1 MSTVYASPIWLGR
14 PHCPVTV
21 TTGAGAVVTAA
32 LGSLTLTA
40 TADANGLCAMKLP
53 RRGRWSFT
61 AVLGGK
67 KGFGTLAVPGQR
79 SLSLPLYSTT
89 LAENSWAEIAAA
101 AAAGI
106 AARLWSPG
114 DVKELT
120 ISGTAGLLTVTD
132 LTIGAIILGFD
143 HNAALE
149 GSGRIHFQLARLG
162 ATPVALVDKRH
173 GSFSDLAGAF
183 TMNTTATSEGGW
195 QGCHMRQ
202 EILGSDSSD
211 YVIRSCALDD
221 IVRPAVRRFA
231 GEFIQRKIQLNYQML
246 NYTVITDEKWLGFVV
261 EQVLSNALKYTP
273 QGSVSIYMEPEGVLC
288 IRDTGIGIAP
298 EDLPRVFE
306 KGYTGY
312 NGRSHRKA
320 SGLGL
325 YLCREILTRL
335 GHSVSA
341 ESQVDHGTTIRI
353 DLRQHKTIQ
362 E

>member
-1 MSTVYASPIWLGR
+1 MKGFFRLYLRAQRRGMLFWGFCCLIFTVSFALYGLPL
-14 PHCPVTV
+14 
-21 TTGAGAVVTAA
+21 GAVLYPAA
-32 LGSLTLTA
+32 L
-40 TADANGLCAMKLP
+40 C
-53 RRGRWSFT
+53 
-61 AVLGGK
+61 
-67 KGFGTLAVPGQR
+67 
-79 SLSLPLYSTT
+79 
-89 LAENSWAEIAAA
+89 
-101 AAAGI
+101 AAAGGIILLLSLRKSRAVCQELSLMQHHPADLPDELPAAQSPQEQAYQALLLALHADRQKLKSNMNARYHDMTEYYTVWAHQIKTPI
-106 AARLWSPG
+106 AAIRLALQNEDTPLSRR
-114 DVKELT
+114 LT
-120 ISGTAGLLTVTD
+120 GEVGRVEQYVQMALTY
-132 LTIGAIILGFD
+132 L
-143 HNAALE
+143 
-149 GSGRIHFQLARLG
+149 R
-162 ATPVALVDKRH
+162 
-173 GSFSDLAGAF
+173 
-183 TMNTTATSEGGW
+183 
-195 QGCHMRQ
+195 
-202 EILGSDSSD
+202 LGSDSSD
-211 YVIRSCALDD
+211 YVIRSCALDN

>member
-1 MSTVYASPIWLGR
+1 MKGFFRLYLRAQRRGMLFWGFCCLIFTVSFALYGLPL
-14 PHCPVTV
+14 
-21 TTGAGAVVTAA
+21 GAVLYPAA
-32 LGSLTLTA
+32 L
-40 TADANGLCAMKLP
+40 C
-53 RRGRWSFT
+53 
-61 AVLGGK
+61 
-67 KGFGTLAVPGQR
+67 
-79 SLSLPLYSTT
+79 
-89 LAENSWAEIAAA
+89 
-101 AAAGI
+101 AAAGGIILLLSLRKSRAVCQELSLMQHHPADLPDELPAAQSPQEQAYQALLLALHADRQKLKSDMNARYHDMAEYYTVWAHQIKTPI
-106 AARLWSPG
+106 AAIRLALQNEDTPLSRR
-114 DVKELT
+114 LT
-120 ISGTAGLLTVTD
+120 GEVGRVEQYVQMALTY
-132 LTIGAIILGFD
+132 L
-143 HNAALE
+143 
-149 GSGRIHFQLARLG
+149 R
-162 ATPVALVDKRH
+162 
-173 GSFSDLAGAF
+173 
-183 TMNTTATSEGGW
+183 
-195 QGCHMRQ
+195 
-202 EILGSDSSD
+202 LGSDSSD

-353 DLRQHKTIQ
+353 DLRQHKTMQ

>member
-1 MSTVYASPIWLGR
+1 MKGFFRLYLRAQRRGMLFLGFCCLIFTVSFALYGLPL
-14 PHCPVTV
+14 
-21 TTGAGAVVTAA
+21 GAVLYPAA
-32 LGSLTLTA
+32 L
-40 TADANGLCAMKLP
+40 C
-53 RRGRWSFT
+53 
-61 AVLGGK
+61 
-67 KGFGTLAVPGQR
+67 
-79 SLSLPLYSTT
+79 
-89 LAENSWAEIAAA
+89 
-101 AAAGI
+101 AAAGGIILLLSLRKSRAVCQELSLMQHHPADLPDELPAAQSPQEQAYQVLLLALHTDRQKLKSDMNARYHDMTEYYTVWAHQIKTPI
-106 AARLWSPG
+106 AAIRLALQNEDTPLSRR
-114 DVKELT
+114 LT
-120 ISGTAGLLTVTD
+120 GEVGRVEQYVQMALTY
-132 LTIGAIILGFD
+132 L
-143 HNAALE
+143 
-149 GSGRIHFQLARLG
+149 R
-162 ATPVALVDKRH
+162 
-173 GSFSDLAGAF
+173 
-183 TMNTTATSEGGW
+183 
-195 QGCHMRQ
+195 
-202 EILGSDSSD
+202 LGSDSSD

-312 NGRSHRKA
+312 NGRNHRKA

-335 GHSVSA
+335 GHSVNA

-353 DLRQHKTIQ
+353 DLRQHKTMQ

>member
-1 MSTVYASPIWLGR
+1 MKGFFRLYLRAQRRGMLFWGFCCLIFTVSFALYGLPL
-14 PHCPVTV
+14 
-21 TTGAGAVVTAA
+21 GAVLYPAA
-32 LGSLTLTA
+32 L
-40 TADANGLCAMKLP
+40 C
-53 RRGRWSFT
+53 
-61 AVLGGK
+61 
-67 KGFGTLAVPGQR
+67 
-79 SLSLPLYSTT
+79 
-89 LAENSWAEIAAA
+89 
-101 AAAGI
+101 AAAGGIILLLSLRKSRAICQELSLMQHHPADLPDELPAAQSPQEQAYQALLLALHADRQKLKSNMNARYHDMTEYYTVWAHQIKTPI
-106 AARLWSPG
+106 AAIRLALQNEDTPLSRR
-114 DVKELT
+114 LT
-120 ISGTAGLLTVTD
+120 GEVGRVEQYVQMALTY
-132 LTIGAIILGFD
+132 L
-143 HNAALE
+143 
-149 GSGRIHFQLARLG
+149 R
-162 ATPVALVDKRH
+162 
-173 GSFSDLAGAF
+173 
-183 TMNTTATSEGGW
+183 
-195 QGCHMRQ
+195 
-202 EILGSDSSD
+202 LGSDSSD

-273 QGSVSIYMEPEGVLC
+273 QGSVSIYMDPEGVLC

>member
-1 MSTVYASPIWLGR
+1 MKGFFRLYLRAQRRGMLFLGFCCLIFTVSFALYGLPL
-14 PHCPVTV
+14 
-21 TTGAGAVVTAA
+21 GAVLYPAA
-32 LGSLTLTA
+32 L
-40 TADANGLCAMKLP
+40 C
-53 RRGRWSFT
+53 
-61 AVLGGK
+61 
-67 KGFGTLAVPGQR
+67 
-79 SLSLPLYSTT
+79 
-89 LAENSWAEIAAA
+89 
-101 AAAGI
+101 AAAGGIILLLSLRKSRAVCQELSLMQHHPADLPDELPAAQSPQEQAYQALLLALHADRQKLKSNMNARYHDMTEYYTVWAHQIKTPI
-106 AARLWSPG
+106 AAIRLALQNEDTPLSRR
-114 DVKELT
+114 LT
-120 ISGTAGLLTVTD
+120 GEVGRVEQYVQMALTY
-132 LTIGAIILGFD
+132 L
-143 HNAALE
+143 
-149 GSGRIHFQLARLG
+149 R
-162 ATPVALVDKRH
+162 
-173 GSFSDLAGAF
+173 
-183 TMNTTATSEGGW
+183 
-195 QGCHMRQ
+195 
-202 EILGSDSSD
+202 LGSDSSD

-246 NYTVITDEKWLGFVV
+246 NYTVITDEKWLGFIV
-261 EQVLSNALKYTP
+261 EQVLSNALKYTL

-353 DLRQHKTIQ
+353 DLRQHKTMQ

>member
-1 MSTVYASPIWLGR
+1 MKGFFRLYLRAQRRGMLFLGFCCLIFTVSFALYGLPL
-14 PHCPVTV
+14 
-21 TTGAGAVVTAA
+21 GAVLYPAA
-32 LGSLTLTA
+32 L
-40 TADANGLCAMKLP
+40 C
-53 RRGRWSFT
+53 
-61 AVLGGK
+61 
-67 KGFGTLAVPGQR
+67 
-79 SLSLPLYSTT
+79 
-89 LAENSWAEIAAA
+89 
-101 AAAGI
+101 AAAGGIILLLSLRKSRAVCQELSLMQHHPADLPDELPAAQSPQEQAYQVLLLALHTDRQKLKSDMNARYHDMTEYYTVWAHQIKTPI
-106 AARLWSPG
+106 AAIRLALQNEDTPLSRR
-114 DVKELT
+114 LT
-120 ISGTAGLLTVTD
+120 GEVGRVEQYVQMALTY
-132 LTIGAIILGFD
+132 L
-143 HNAALE
+143 
-149 GSGRIHFQLARLG
+149 R
-162 ATPVALVDKRH
+162 
-173 GSFSDLAGAF
+173 
-183 TMNTTATSEGGW
+183 
-195 QGCHMRQ
+195 
-202 EILGSDSSD
+202 LGSDSSD

-273 QGSVSIYMEPEGVLC
+273 QGSVSIHMEPEGVLC

-325 YLCREILTRL
+325 YLCREILARL

-353 DLRQHKTIQ
+353 DLRQKKTVQ

>member
-1 MSTVYASPIWLGR
+1 MKGFFRLYLRAQRRGMLFWGFCCLIFTVSFALYGLPL
-14 PHCPVTV
+14 
-21 TTGAGAVVTAA
+21 GAVLYPAA
-32 LGSLTLTA
+32 L
-40 TADANGLCAMKLP
+40 C
-53 RRGRWSFT
+53 
-61 AVLGGK
+61 
-67 KGFGTLAVPGQR
+67 
-79 SLSLPLYSTT
+79 
-89 LAENSWAEIAAA
+89 
-101 AAAGI
+101 AAAGGIILLLSLRKSRAVCQELSLMQHHPADLPDELPAAQSPQEQAYQALLLALHADRQKLKSDMNARYHDMTEYYTVWAHQIKTPI
-106 AARLWSPG
+106 AAMRLALQNEDTPLSRR
-114 DVKELT
+114 LT
-120 ISGTAGLLTVTD
+120 GEVGRVEQYVQMALTY
-132 LTIGAIILGFD
+132 L
-143 HNAALE
+143 
-149 GSGRIHFQLARLG
+149 R
-162 ATPVALVDKRH
+162 
-173 GSFSDLAGAF
+173 
-183 TMNTTATSEGGW
+183 
-195 QGCHMRQ
+195 
-202 EILGSDSSD
+202 LGSDSSD

-288 IRDTGIGIAP
+288 IRDTGIGVAP

-353 DLRQHKTIQ
+353 DLRQHKTMQ

>member
-1 MSTVYASPIWLGR
+1 MKGFFRLYLRAQRRGMLFLGFCCLIFTVSFALYGLPL
-14 PHCPVTV
+14 
-21 TTGAGAVVTAA
+21 GAVLYPAA
-32 LGSLTLTA
+32 L
-40 TADANGLCAMKLP
+40 C
-53 RRGRWSFT
+53 
-61 AVLGGK
+61 
-67 KGFGTLAVPGQR
+67 
-79 SLSLPLYSTT
+79 
-89 LAENSWAEIAAA
+89 
-101 AAAGI
+101 AAAGGIILLLSLRKSRAVCQELSLMQPHPADLPDELPAAQSPQEQAYQALLLALHTDRQKLKSDMNARYHDMTEYYTVWAHQIKTPI
-106 AARLWSPG
+106 AAIRLALQNEDTPLSRR
-114 DVKELT
+114 LT
-120 ISGTAGLLTVTD
+120 GEVGRVEQYVQMALTY
-132 LTIGAIILGFD
+132 L
-143 HNAALE
+143 
-149 GSGRIHFQLARLG
+149 R
-162 ATPVALVDKRH
+162 
-173 GSFSDLAGAF
+173 
-183 TMNTTATSEGGW
+183 
-195 QGCHMRQ
+195 
-202 EILGSDSSD
+202 LGSDSSD

>member
-1 MSTVYASPIWLGR
+1 MKGFFRLYLRAQRRGMLFWGFCCLIFTVSFALYGLPL
-14 PHCPVTV
+14 
-21 TTGAGAVVTAA
+21 GAVLYPAA
-32 LGSLTLTA
+32 L
-40 TADANGLCAMKLP
+40 C
-53 RRGRWSFT
+53 
-61 AVLGGK
+61 
-67 KGFGTLAVPGQR
+67 
-79 SLSLPLYSTT
+79 
-89 LAENSWAEIAAA
+89 
-101 AAAGI
+101 AAAGGIILLLSLRKSRAVCQELSLMQHHPADLPDELPAAQSPQEQAYQALLLALHADRQKLKSDMNARYHDMTEYYTVWAHQIKTPI
-106 AARLWSPG
+106 AAIRLALQNEDTPLSRR
-114 DVKELT
+114 LT
-120 ISGTAGLLTVTD
+120 GEVGRVEQYVQMALTY
-132 LTIGAIILGFD
+132 L
-143 HNAALE
+143 
-149 GSGRIHFQLARLG
+149 R
-162 ATPVALVDKRH
+162 
-173 GSFSDLAGAF
+173 
-183 TMNTTATSEGGW
+183 
-195 QGCHMRQ
+195 
-202 EILGSDSSD
+202 LGSDSSD

-273 QGSVSIYMEPEGVLC
+273 QGSVSSYMEPEGVLC

-353 DLRQHKTIQ
+353 DHRQHKTIQ

>member
-1 MSTVYASPIWLGR
+1 MKGFFRLYLRAQRRGMLFLGFCCLIFAVSFALYGL
-14 PHCPVTV
+14 PL
-21 TTGAGAVVTAA
+21 GAVLYPAA
-32 LGSLTLTA
+32 L
-40 TADANGLCAMKLP
+40 C
-53 RRGRWSFT
+53 
-61 AVLGGK
+61 
-67 KGFGTLAVPGQR
+67 
-79 SLSLPLYSTT
+79 
-89 LAENSWAEIAAA
+89 
-101 AAAGI
+101 AAAGGIILLLSLRKSRAVCQELSLMQHHPADLPDELPAAQSPQEQAYQALLLALHADRQKLKSDMDARYHDMTEYYTVWAHQIKTPI
-106 AARLWSPG
+106 AAMRLALQNEDTPLSRR
-114 DVKELT
+114 LT
-120 ISGTAGLLTVTD
+120 GEVGRVEQYVQMALTY
-132 LTIGAIILGFD
+132 L
-143 HNAALE
+143 
-149 GSGRIHFQLARLG
+149 R
-162 ATPVALVDKRH
+162 
-173 GSFSDLAGAF
+173 
-183 TMNTTATSEGGW
+183 
-195 QGCHMRQ
+195 
-202 EILGSDSSD
+202 LGSDSSD
-211 YVIRSCALDD
+211 YVIRSCALDN

-288 IRDTGIGIAP
+288 IRDTGIGVAP

-335 GHSVSA
+335 GHSISA